1 MKKFLPFILP
11 ALAVILVVV
20 FAYRFYQQR
29 TAERLPTP
37 EVTAGAEIEELSV
50 AELEAL
56 EKMGRGVGNYETAKM
71 TGDQGNGEIR
81 FEKKNDKVYF
91 TVTANLPESKE
102 DYKLWLKQADAEKF
116 VASKALTLGKAGLI
130 AATAADANTLPLTV
144 EVRLQEQVVLRG
156 EVK

>member
-1 MKKFLPFILP
+1 MKKFLPFALP
-11 ALAVILVVV
+11 VLAVILVVV

-29 TAERLPTP
+29 TAERLPVP

-71 TGDQGNGEIR
+71 TGDQGGGEVR
-81 FEKKNDKVYF
+81 FEKKDDKVYF
-91 TVTANLPESKE
+91 TVTANLPETEE
-102 DYKLWLKQADAEKF
+102 DYKLWLKQAGSEEF
-116 VASKALTLGKAGLI
+116 VASKVLNLGKAGLI
-130 AATAADANTLPLTV
+130 VATAVDADALPLAL
-144 EVRLQEQVVLRG
+144 EVRLQEQVVLQG